1 MKIANS
7 KRSVQWV
14 IVTVALAVSAGC
26 ASDRKRTAIGAG
38 AGAAG
43 GAAIGGIAGGGKGA
57 IIGAGLGA
65 VVGGVVGNRLDK
77 QAKELEQVAETKRTE
92 EGILVNLKNDL
103 LFPTGSSTLTPA
115 ATTQLTQ
122 LAGVLVKYPTN
133 HLVISGH
140 TDDVGTAASNDAL
153 SRQRARSVQSVL
165 LQNGV
170 KPDQV
175 LTQGYGESQP
185 IASNKTKEGRSKN
198 RRVEVYITDTE
209 AGKKE

>member
-7 KRSVQWV
+7 NRSVRWV
-14 IVTVALAVSAGC
+14 LVVAALAASVGC
-26 ASDRKRTAIGAG
+26 SSDRKRTAIGAG

-65 VVGGVVGNRLDK
+65 VVGGVVGSRLDK

-103 LFPTGSSTLTPA
+103 LFPTGSSTLTPGA
-115 ATTQLTQ
+115 VNQLTQ

-140 TDDVGTAASNDAL
+140 TDDTGSAATNNTL
-153 SRQRARSVQSVL
+153 SQQRARSVQAVL

-170 KPDQV
+170 KNEQV
-175 LTQGYGESQP
+175 LTQGFGESQP

-209 AGKKE
+209 AKKE